1 MVRALSTVRS
11 RGRSIVAS
19 FAHPQAAA
27 RGLRRWIGPGW
38 LWALLVVAVVG
49 ATLSSP
55 YFFTSANLRNLMGQS
70 VALGIVAIGQTFV
83 ILTAGIDISV
93 AASISLSSCLLMGI
107 VNGDPAK
114 IVVAVAVVL
123 VVGIVIGLVNGI
135 TIVAARIPPFI
146 VTLATASIVQGVVFL
161 YTDQTTI
168 GKPAPQMSKLG
179 YQAWGPFPVLFVGL
193 VALAAVALI
202 VQNRTVGGRHLF
214 AVGGSEQI
222 SRLSGVS
229 TGRVKIAAYVA
240 CGFLAALA
248 GIALSMRLGAGE
260 PLVGQGFDWDS
271 IAAVVIG
278 GTLLTGG
285 RGGVGGT
292 IGGVAMIVIL
302 NNTMN
307 LLAVSPYLQL
317 VAKGMIVVLA
327 VIISAVSASR
337 AARGATLGWWRDT
350 RAPRGRESVIEGGV

>member
-1 MVRALSTVRS
+1 MRTGTSSRVRGVIGSL
-11 RGRSIVAS
+11 
-19 FAHPQAAA
+19 AHPQGAA
-27 RGLRRWIGPGW
+27 RGLRRWVGPGW
-38 LWALLVVAVVG
+38 LWALLLVSVVG
-49 ATLSSP
+49 ASFATP

-70 VALGIVAIGQTFV
+70 VGLGIVALGQTFV

-93 AASISLSSCLLMGI
+93 AATISLSSCLLMGM
-107 VNGDPAK
+107 VDGDPAK
-114 IVVAVAVVL
+114 IVTALVAVL
-123 VVGIVIGLVNGI
+123 VVGIIVGLVNGV
-135 TIVAARIPPFI
+135 TIVALRIPPFI
-146 VTLATASIVQGVVFL
+146 VTLGTASIVQGITFL

-168 GKPAPQMSKLG
+168 GRPAPQMSTLG
-179 YQAWGPFPVLFVGL
+179 YASWGPFPVLFVGFVIL
-193 VALAAVALI
+193 ALVALI

-222 SRLSGVS
+222 SRLSGVP
-229 TGRVKIAAYVA
+229 TGRVKVAAYVA

-317 VAKGMIVVLA
+317 VTKGGIVLLA
-327 VIISAVSASR
+327 VIISAVSARR
-337 AARGATLGWWRDT
+337 AARGSTLGWWRDMHPPT
-350 RAPRGRESVIEGGV
+350 VDPQPTMIEGA